1 MNIKQMVAFRELM
14 RTGSVSR
21 AAQNLHRTQPA
32 ISYLIKSLE
41 DELNMALFIREGK
54 RLIPVPEATYLLK
67 ECENI
72 LRRIEIIG
80 ENLERMKNVEQG
92 ELRIVSMPGPAS
104 FFIPDLIAQHVSGG
118 AALRASL
125 HARASPSVRQLIG
138 SQQFD
143 LGLADHDPDD
153 PPSGSLQSVQVFR
166 FSCLCAVPAGD
177 PLLRA
182 GQVRLADLSG
192 QPMASLNDQHRMH
205 EQTRLAFAQSGA
217 RFDVHFETNH
227 FIQLLTFVQN
237 RLAYAIVDPLTAD
250 AYRIYAGGRDDICFL
265 PLEQPIDFFIEK
277 LTPSYRPLSVMARA
291 FSDRLTQRFEDLGG
305 IRLTP

>member
-125 HARASPSVRQLIG
+125 HAWAL
-138 SQQFD
+138 SQ
-143 LGLADHDPDD
+143 
-153 PPSGSLQSVQVFR
+153 SFR
-166 FSCLCAVPAGD
+166 FP
-177 PLLRA
+177 RT
-182 GQVRLADLSG
+182 DLS
-192 QPMASLNDQHRMH
+192 ALS
-205 EQTRLAFAQSGA
+205 
-217 RFDVHFETNH
+217 
-227 FIQLLTFVQN
+227 
-237 RLAYAIVDPLTAD
+237 
-250 AYRIYAGGRDDICFL
+250 DDC
-265 PLEQPIDFFIEK
+265 QGH
-277 LTPSYRPLSVMARA
+277 AA
-291 FSDRLTQRFEDLGG
+291 
-305 IRLTP
+305 